1 MPRTRFGAIARAVS
15 GVRRAVCAA
24 SKTSSLACP
33 LKLFHAREYQIT
45 PNSARVRV
53 GAGNWDRLLR
63 ACFAR
68 CRWAAVCASSVGSAV
83 EVGRSRS
90 TVLSLLYWSLR
101 RLLELIVLRMRSE
114 REKEIEILV
123 LRHQL
128 QVLERQVARPQLRP
142 ADRALL
148 AALSRALPR
157 RAWSSFLVTPT
168 TLLRW
173 HRELVARRWTYP
185 HRRPGRPATPD
196 DVRALVLRLA
206 RENPSW
212 GYRRIQGELVGL
224 GVSLAASTVWEILRR
239 EGIDSAPR
247 RVESSWAEFLR
258 RQAASILECDFLTVD
273 TVFLKRFYAL
283 FFIELASRRVHLA
296 GVTANPDGA
305 WVTQQARN
313 LLMRLDDQGVRAR
326 FLIRDRDSKFTRDF
340 DEVFRSEGIRIIKAP
355 VRAPR
360 ARAHAERW
368 VGSLRR
374 ECLDRLLIL
383 GRRHLASVVRV
394 YAQHYNEH
402 RPHRSLAQGAPLA
415 KPPPRTGERAPM
427 VEPFRLDRLRRR
439 DRLGGL
445 LHEYE
450 LAA

>member
-1 MPRTRFGAIARAVS
+1 VQG
-15 GVRRAVCAA
+15 
-24 SKTSSLACP
+24 SL
-33 LKLFHAREYQIT
+33 
-45 PNSARVRV
+45 RVV
-53 GAGNWDRLLR
+53 FLLVY
-63 ACFAR
+63 
-68 CRWAAVCASSVGSAV
+68 WA
-83 EVGRSRS
+83 
-90 TVLSLLYWSLR
+90 LR
-101 RLLELIVLRMRSE
+101 RLFDLLVLRMRSE

-128 QVLERQVARPQLRP
+128 RVLERQVARPQLRP
-142 ADRALL
+142 SDRVLL
-148 AALSRALPR
+148 AAFSRVLPR
-157 RAWSSFLVTPT
+157 TAWRSFFVTPA

-173 HRELVARRWTYP
+173 HRELVALRWTYP
-185 HRRPGRPATPD
+185 RRRPGRPGTPVA
-196 DVRALVLRLA
+196 VRGLVLRLA
-206 RENPSW
+206 RENPGW

-224 GVSLAASTVWEILRR
+224 EISLAASTVWAILR
-239 EGIDSAPR
+239 EAGIEPAPR
-247 RVESSWAEFLR
+247 RLDSSWTEFLR

-273 TVFLKRFYAL
+273 TL
-283 FFIELASRRVHLA
+283 FFKRIYVLFVIELASRRVRLCV
-296 GVTANPDGA
+296 VTANPDGA

-313 LLMRLDDQGVRAR
+313 LLMRLDDEGVRAR

-340 DEVFRSEGIRIIKAP
+340 DELFRSEGIRVIKAP

-383 GRRHLASVVRV
+383 GRRHLEHVVGV
-394 YAQHYNEH
+394 YAVHYNER
-402 RPHRSLAQGAPLA
+402 RPHRSLDQRPPLA
-415 KPPPRTGERAPM
+415 NPPPID
-427 VEPFRLDRLRRR
+427 EPLPSDEALQLDRLRRC